1 MAPGPLHGVRVLE
14 FSQIIA
20 GPLAGTLLGDL
31 GADVVKI
38 EPPGGAGR
46 APAGAPPAMSKM
58 FQFLNRGKRSLVVNL
73 GDPQGRELIHR
84 IAPTFDVVIINFRP
98 EVIRRLQIDYETLV
112 RFRPD
117 LIYAQISGFGS
128 HGPRVDEPLIDMV
141 AQAYSG
147 YMAEIGVIDEFGG
160 PMGTHGG
167 TIDAATALSTVV
179 GVTSALYHRD
189 RSGEGQFIDV
199 ALLRS
204 AMVLIGALLSQGA
217 DGDSAVADP
226 RVEEAHEGYARG
238 DDYASVLRA
247 YKATRPA
254 PGRPSDERKAP
265 SSVQPPADDPTP
277 DNRVVVAH
285 SSIRGPFLAGYMAKD
300 GPIFIGAYTPVMR
313 ALAREALGI
322 PDDGSDE
329 PGADPFA
336 PDVRARVARTRQL
349 LVEKVRSRTAAEIVR
364 ELLDAGVPVGPVYLP
379 GEVADDP
386 QAAELMVEVED
397 DLNGPQ
403 RQLGGIFEMSKS
415 AVRPAGPAPP
425 LGGHTDEVLLEAG
438 LSADEIAGLR
448 EAGAVN

>member
-20 GPLAGTLLGDL
+20 GPLAGALLSDL
-31 GADVVKI
+31 GADVVKV

-58 FQFLNRGKRSLVVNL
+58 FQFLNRGKQSLVVNL
-73 GDPQGRELIHR
+73 GNPQGRALIHR
-84 IAPTFDVVIINFRP
+84 IVPTFDVVIINFRP
-98 EVIRRLQIDYETLV
+98 EVIRRLEVDYETLS

-147 YMAEIGVIDEFGG
+147 YMAELGVIDEFGG

-179 GVTSALYHRD
+179 GVNSALYHRAQ
-189 RSGEGQFIDV
+189 SGDGQFIDV

-204 AMVLIGALLSQGA
+204 AMVLIGALLSQEPTG
-217 DGDSAVADP
+217 ADP
-226 RVEEAHEGYARG
+226 RVQEAHEGYARG
-238 DDYASVLRA
+238 DDYASILRA
-247 YKATRPA
+247 YKATRPP
-254 PGRPSDERKAP
+254 PGRPSDERRAP

-313 ALAREALGI
+313 ALAREALDI

-349 LVEKVRSRTAAEIVR
+349 LVEKVRSRTVAEIVR

-386 QAAELMVEVED
+386 QAAELMVEIED
-397 DLNGPQ
+397 ELTGPQ
-403 RQLGGIFEMSKS
+403 RQLGGLFEMSKS
-415 AVRPAGPAPP
+415 PVGPAGPAPI
-425 LGGHTDEVLLEAG
+425 LGRHTDEVLREAG
-438 LSADEIAGLR
+438 LSEDEIAGLR
-448 EAGAVN
+448 DAGAVV

>member
-20 GPLAGTLLGDL
+20 GPLAGVLLSDL
-31 GADVVKI
+31 GAEVVKV

-46 APAGAPPAMSKM
+46 APAGAPPGMSKM
-58 FQFLNRGKRSLVVNL
+58 FQFLNRGKQSLVVNL
-73 GDPQGRELIHR
+73 GHAEGRELIHR
-84 IAPTFDVVIINFRP
+84 IVPSFDVVIINFRP
-98 EVIRRLQIDYETLV
+98 EVIRRLEIDYETLS

-147 YMAEIGVIDEFGG
+147 YMAELGVIDEFGG

-179 GVTSALYHRD
+179 GVNSALYHRAQ
-189 RSGEGQFIDV
+189 SGEGQFIDV

-204 AMVLIGALLSQGA
+204 AMVLIGALLSQEPAG
-217 DGDSAVADP
+217 ADP
-226 RVEEAHEGYARG
+226 RVAEAHEGYARG
-238 DDYASVLRA
+238 DDYASILRA
-247 YKATRPA
+247 YKATRPP
-254 PGRPSDERKAP
+254 PGRPSDERRAP
-265 SSVQPPADDPTP
+265 SSAQPPADDPTP

-313 ALAREALGI
+313 ALAREALDI

-329 PGADPFA
+329 PGADPFS

-349 LVEKVRSRTAAEIVR
+349 LVEKVRSRTVAEIVR

-386 QAAELMVEVED
+386 QAAELMVEIED
-397 DLNGPQ
+397 ELTGPQ
-403 RQLGGIFEMSKS
+403 RQLGGILEMSKS
-415 AVRPAGPAPP
+415 TVRPAGPAPP
-425 LGGHTDEVLLEAG
+425 LGGHTDEVLRGAG
-438 LSADEIAGLR
+438 LSEDEIAGLR
-448 EAGAVN
+448 AAGAVA

>member
-14 FSQIIA
+14 FSQTIA
-20 GPLAGTLLGDL
+20 GPLAGALLSDL
-31 GADVVKI
+31 GAEVVKV

-58 FQFLNRGKRSLVVNL
+58 FQFLNRGKQSLVVNL
-73 GDPQGRELIHR
+73 GNPQGRALIHR
-84 IAPTFDVVIINFRP
+84 IVPTFDVVIINFRP
-98 EVIRRLQIDYETLV
+98 EVIRRLEVDYETLS

-147 YMAEIGVIDEFGG
+147 YMAELGVIDEFGG

-179 GVTSALYHRD
+179 GVNSALYHRAQ
-189 RSGEGQFIDV
+189 SGDGQFIDV

-204 AMVLIGALLSQGA
+204 AMVLIGALLSQEPSG
-217 DGDSAVADP
+217 ADP

-247 YKATRPA
+247 YKATRPP
-254 PGRPSDERKAP
+254 PGRPSDERRAP

-313 ALAREALGI
+313 TLAREALDI

-349 LVEKVRSRTAAEIVR
+349 LVEKVRSRTVAEIVR

-386 QAAELMVEVED
+386 QAAELMVEIED
-397 DLNGPQ
+397 ELTGPQ

-415 AVRPAGPAPP
+415 TVRPAGPAPP
-425 LGGHTDEVLLEAG
+425 LGGHTDEVLRGAG
-438 LSADEIAGLR
+438 LSEDEVAGLR
-448 EAGAVN
+448 AAGAVA